1 MKKLGMKLF
10 VGLFCCNIILGGI
23 LPATVFA
30 EESGSTARSEA
41 VETWMPDPNLRKAVA
56 YYLGGINPEE
66 ITKEAMANLD
76 MLTFDQYTLDIPE
89 DTVVDFTGLEY
100 AGELLTFDSTYVIAK
115 NVPTIKVA
123 DRSFAYVMPNVLKKL
138 ETTGSVRQLAIG
150 KRNGEGV
157 PASELVGLGE
167 DIHRMNPTESLRIF
181 SKDMADFS
189 TIGIQSEALTNTS
202 YAEFVT
208 QSQLVLPDLKV
219 KKGHTGEVLYT
230 QDALKDFRG
239 NSLLS
244 TAATSTPTTVQY
256 LDENKEYVD
265 YPFFDYTDEGMV
277 FEGIPEEVAYVYIDF
292 ARIPTRSSSSAEN
305 TLNTRALNYDIYSLS
320 ALIPVVR
327 FQPGA
332 NVTVKYQ
339 DEEGETLADDEIL
352 TGNIGENYTSEQKT
366 ITGYTFK
373 EVQGNPTGP
382 FTDQPQTVTY
392 IYTKS
397 PVPAADVT
405 VKYQDTNGKTLA
417 NDEILSGN
425 IGENYTS
432 EQKTITGYTFKEV
445 QGSPTGP
452 FTPQPQTVIYV
463 YTKNAANTSS
473 VTVHYQDEAG
483 KSLADTVTL
492 TGKVGETYSS
502 EQKKITGYNFKEV
515 RGNPKGQFTAEAQ
528 TVTYVYTQAA
538 SKKSTVTAKYQDE
551 KGNKLDDEVVL
562 TGTIGDSYK
571 TEQKKIDG
579 YTFKEVQGTP
589 EGKFT
594 ETPQSVVYIYTK
606 KNSAVTDDPSSPTGN
621 TVVHSVHTS
630 YSNSTAAK
638 ALPNTG
644 EETTVSR
651 VLTLAGIVSILALGS
666 GVVVWK
672 RKKA

>member
-30 EESGSTARSEA
+30 EESGSTARSES

-138 ETTGSVRQLAIG
+138 ETTGRVSQLEIG
-150 KRNGEGV
+150 KRYGEGV
-157 PASELVGLGE
+157 PASELIGLGE
-167 DIHRMNPTESLRIF
+167 DIHRMNPEDSLRIF

-189 TIGIQSEALTNTS
+189 AIGIQSEALTDTN

-208 QSQLVLPDLKV
+208 QTQLVLPDLKV
-219 KKGHTGEVLYT
+219 EKGHTGKVLYT

-244 TAATSTPTTVQY
+244 AVATTMPTTVQY
-256 LDENKEYVD
+256 FDENKDYID
-265 YPFFDYTDEGMV
+265 YPTFDYTDEGME
-277 FEGIPEEVAYVYIDF
+277 FEDIPEEAAYVYIDF
-292 ARIPTRSSSSAEN
+292 ARIPTRLSNNA
-305 TLNTRALNYDIYSLS
+305 NTRALNYDLYSLN
-320 ALIPVVR
+320 ALIPIVR

-332 NVTVKYQ
+332 DVTVRYQ
-339 DEEGETLADDEIL
+339 DEDGESIAATEVL

-373 EVQGNPTGP
+373 EVQGNLTGP
-382 FTDQPQTVTY
+382 FT
-392 IYTKS
+392 
-397 PVPAADVT
+397 A
-405 VKYQDTNGKTLA
+405 
-417 NDEILSGN
+417 
-425 IGENYTS
+425 
-432 EQKTITGYTFKEV
+432 
-445 QGSPTGP
+445 
-452 FTPQPQTVIYV
+452 QPQTVIYV

-502 EQKKITGYNFKEV
+502 EQKEITGYNFKEV

-528 TVTYVYTQAA
+528 TVTYVYTKAA
-538 SKKSTVTAKYQDE
+538 SKKSTVIAKYQDE
-551 KGNKLDDEVVL
+551 KGNKLVDEVIL

-594 ETPQSVVYIYTK
+594 ETPQSVVYVYTK
-606 KNSAVTDDPSSPTGN
+606 KNTAATGDPSSPTGN
-621 TVVHSVHTS
+621 TVIHSVYTS
-630 YSNSTAAK
+630 YSNGSSAK